1 MLRVIRIEGPK
12 PREARPVCMWTYIF
26 FALFFGT
33 FIALLVVL
41 NSFTR
46 RIAELERQRAEIQV
60 EEDRVFDFL
69 HELGEA
75 FSEGVR
81 SSELH
86 RLIVEAATRILDAH
100 GGALYLMEKT
110 DLTPGFIS
118 KGCPAL
124 HDVPLHVLQQAESN
138 PMALESYLRL
148 SPVHRGE
155 GVLGA
160 ALVELKP
167 RLYSEA
173 ELAQAVTVESPL
185 TAHSAM
191 VAPLMYR
198 RKALGVLA
206 LANGPMSTPF
216 SEKDL
221 NVFKTIAEQ
230 SAFALYNEMVYLE
243 AGEKK
248 RLDHDLEIAREIQAI
263 LLPSTSPNFPGYE
276 LSGLN
281 VPARQVSGDY
291 FDYIQVDDQRLGVAI
306 ADVSGK
312 GVPASLI
319 MAMCRSV
326 IRSEAIGKISASE
339 VLRRV
344 NQQLYPD
351 IKEDMFISM
360 AYMILDKENNR
371 VTLARAGH
379 DAPLLFRKKNKTVDK
394 LTPKGMA
401 LGIDSGEVFN
411 RVCADFQFDLE
422 PDDCVLL
429 YTDGATEAL
438 DRQGA
443 EYGLP
448 RLMDVLQDSAS
459 SGANGIVKRVTEDV
473 KSFVGNYPQHDDITL
488 IAIRKR

>member
-1 MLRVIRIEGPK
+1 
-12 PREARPVCMWTYIF
+12 MWTYIF
-26 FALFFGT
+26 LALFFGT

-41 NSFTR
+41 NTFTR
-46 RIAELERQRAEIQV
+46 RISELERQRADLQV

-69 HELGEA
+69 HGLGEA
-75 FSEGVR
+75 FSEGV
-81 SSELH
+81 SSNELH
-86 RLIVEAATRILDAH
+86 RLIVESAVRILNAH
-100 GGALYLMEKT
+100 GGALYLMDKVEPV
-110 DLTPGFIS
+110 LIPAFVS

-124 HDVPLHVLQQAESN
+124 IQVPVHILDQASGN
-138 PMALESYLRL
+138 HLALDSYLRL
-148 SPVHRGE
+148 SSVRRGD
-155 GVLGA
+155 GIVGTA
-160 ALVELKP
+160 VESGQS
-167 RLYSEA
+167 RLYSE
-173 ELAQAVTVESPL
+173 EDLAYALSTGDL
-185 TAHSAM
+185 MAHSAI
-191 VAPLMYR
+191 VSALAYR
-198 RKALGVLA
+198 RKILGVLA
-206 LANGPMSTPF
+206 LANGPASTPF

-221 NVFKTIAEQ
+221 TVFKTIAEQ
-230 SAFALYNEMVYLE
+230 SAFALYNEVIYLE

-263 LLPSTSPNFPGYE
+263 LLPSRPPTVVGYE
-276 LSGLN
+276 LSGIN

-291 FDYIQVDDQRLGVAI
+291 YDYIRVDDRRVGVAI

-326 IRSEAIGKISASE
+326 IRSEAVGKTSAAE

-360 AYMILDKENNR
+360 AYLILDSGSPN

-379 DAPLLFRKKNKTVDK
+379 DAPLFYRAVNQSVDK

-411 RVCADFQFDLE
+411 RVTADFSFELAV
-422 PDDCVLL
+422 DDCLLL

-438 DRQGA
+438 DEEGM
-443 EYGLP
+443 EFGLP
-448 RLMDVLQDSAS
+448 RLMRALQSSAAK
-459 SGANGIVKRVTEDV
+459 GATGIVKRLTEEV
-473 KSFVGNYPQHDDITL
+473 KNFAGNFPQHDDITL

>member
-1 MLRVIRIEGPK
+1 
-12 PREARPVCMWTYIF
+12 MWTYIF

-75 FSEGVR
+75 FSEGTR

-86 RLIVEAATRILDAH
+86 RLVVEASRRILDAH
-100 GGALYLMEKT
+100 GGALYLVERS
-110 DLTPGFIS
+110 DSSLTPGFIS

-124 HDVPLHVLQQAESN
+124 HEVPAHVLQQAESN

-155 GVLGA
+155 GILGA
-160 ALVELKP
+160 ALTDPRP
-167 RLYSEA
+167 RLYTEA
-173 ELAQAVTVESPL
+173 ELARAVTAESPL

-230 SAFALYNEMVYLE
+230 SAFALYNEMIYLE

-263 LLPSTSPNFPGYE
+263 LLPSASPNFPGYE

-281 VPARQVSGDY
+281 VPAKQVSGDY
-291 FDYIQVDDQRLGVAI
+291 FDYIQIDDQRLGVAI

-326 IRSEAIGKISASE
+326 IRSEAVGKISAAE

-360 AYMILDKENNR
+360 AYMILDKEHNR

-379 DAPLLFRKKNKTVDK
+379 DAPLLYRSKAKTIEK
-394 LTPKGMA
+394 LSPKGMA

-422 PDDCVLL
+422 PNDCVLL

-448 RLMDVLQDSAS
+448 RLMDALQDSAS
-459 SGANGIVKRVTEDV
+459 QGASAIVKRVTEDV

>member
-1 MLRVIRIEGPK
+1 
-12 PREARPVCMWTYIF
+12 MWAIIF

-33 FIALLVVL
+33 FVALLVVM
-41 NSFTR
+41 NTFTK
-46 RIAELERQRAEIQV
+46 RISELERQRAELQV

-69 HELGEA
+69 HGLGEA

-86 RLIVEAATRILDAH
+86 RLIVESATRILDAH
-100 GGALYLMEKT
+100 GGALYLMDKGDSMILPT
-110 DLTPGFIS
+110 FIT

-124 HDVPLHVLQQAESN
+124 LNVPAHILEQAVTN
-138 PMALESYLRL
+138 HIALESFLRL
-148 SPVHRGE
+148 SPVKRGDGILGAAMVTGQAKLYSE
-155 GVLGA
+155 DDLAAILPVDNLIAHSAIVAPLVYRRKILGVLG
-160 ALVELKP
+160 
-167 RLYSEA
+167 
-173 ELAQAVTVESPL
+173 
-185 TAHSAM
+185 
-191 VAPLMYR
+191 
-198 RKALGVLA
+198 

-221 NVFKTIAEQ
+221 TVFKTIAEQ
-230 SAFALYNEMVYLE
+230 SAFALYNEAIYNE
-243 AGEKK
+243 AAEKK

-263 LLPSTSPNFPGYE
+263 LLPSSPPTLAGYE
-276 LSGLN
+276 LSGIN
-281 VPARQVSGDY
+281 IPAKQVSGDY
-291 FDYIQVDDQRLGVAI
+291 YDYIQIDDHRLGVAI

-326 IRSEAIGKISASE
+326 IRSEAVGKFSASE

-360 AYMILDKENNR
+360 AYFILDSETSK
-371 VTLARAGH
+371 VTMARAGH
-379 DAPLLFRKKNKTVDK
+379 DAPLWYRAGDKTVEK
-394 LTPKGMA
+394 LSPKGMA

-411 RVCADFQFDLE
+411 RVCADFTFELASG
-422 PDDCVLL
+422 DCLIL

-438 DRQGA
+438 DDEGL
-443 EYGLP
+443 EFGLP
-448 RLMDVLQDSAS
+448 RLVQGVQASAP
-459 SGANGIVKRVTEDV
+459 SGAPGIIKRLTEDV

-488 IAIRKR
+488 ITIRKR

>member
-1 MLRVIRIEGPK
+1 
-12 PREARPVCMWTYIF
+12 MWAYIF

-33 FIALLVVL
+33 FIAFLVVI
-41 NSFTR
+41 NVFTR
-46 RIAELERQRAEIQV
+46 RISELERQRAELQV

-69 HELGEA
+69 HGLGEA

-86 RLIVEAATRILDAH
+86 RLIVESATRILDAH
-100 GGALYLMEKT
+100 GGVLYLMDKN
-110 DLTPGFIS
+110 DSLLAPAFIS

-124 HDVPLHVLQQAESN
+124 LNVPSHILDQADSN
-138 PMALESYLRL
+138 PVALDSYLRL
-148 SPVHRGE
+148 STVKRGE
-155 GVLGA
+155 GVIGA
-160 ALVELKP
+160 VFKSGQA
-167 RLYSEA
+167 RMYTEA
-173 ELAQAVTVESPL
+173 ELAAELPAGSIF
-185 TAHSAM
+185 AHSAI
-191 VAPLMYR
+191 VGPLIYR
-198 RKALGVLA
+198 RKILGIIG

-221 NVFKTIAEQ
+221 TVFKTIAEQ
-230 SAFALYNEMVYLE
+230 SAFALYNEVIYLE

-248 RLDHDLEIAREIQAI
+248 RLDHDLEIAREIQSI
-263 LLPSTSPNFPGYE
+263 LLPSSPPKVEGYE
-276 LSGLN
+276 LSGIN
-281 VPARQVSGDY
+281 IPAKQVSGDY
-291 FDYIQVDDQRLGVAI
+291 YDYIQVDEHRMGVAI

-326 IRSEAIGKISASE
+326 IRSEAIGRLSAAE
-339 VLRRV
+339 VLCRV

-360 AYMILDKENNR
+360 AYLILDTQTNS

-379 DAPLLFRKKNKTVDK
+379 DAPLWYRAADKSVEK

-411 RVCADFQFDLE
+411 GVCADFSFELA
-422 PDDCVLL
+422 PNDCLLL

-438 DRQGA
+438 DDEGLEFGIPRLVQGLQASSVQGA
-443 EYGLP
+443 ASIIK
-448 RLMDVLQDSAS
+448 RLT
-459 SGANGIVKRVTEDV
+459 GDV

>member
-1 MLRVIRIEGPK
+1 MSSPI
-12 PREARPVCMWTYIF
+12 WTYIF

-41 NSFTR
+41 NAFTR
-46 RIAELERQRAEIQV
+46 RISEIERQRAELQV

-69 HELGEA
+69 HGLGEA

-86 RLIVEAATRILDAH
+86 RLIVEGATRILDAH
-100 GGALYLMEKT
+100 GGALYLMDKT
-110 DLTPGFIS
+110 DAVLVPAFMS

-124 HDVPLHVLQQAESN
+124 LQVPSHILDQAATN
-138 PMALESYLRL
+138 HLALESYLRL
-148 SPVHRGE
+148 SPVRKGD
-155 GVLGA
+155 GILGR
-160 ALVELKP
+160 VWGDGQT

-173 ELAQAVTVESPL
+173 ELATELSPNNL
-185 TAHSAM
+185 NAHSAL
-191 VAPLMYR
+191 VGPLIYR
-198 RKALGVLA
+198 RKILGVMG

-216 SEKDL
+216 TEKDIT
-221 NVFKTIAEQ
+221 VFKTIAEQ
-230 SAFALYNEMVYLE
+230 SAFALYNEAIYLE

-248 RLDHDLEIAREIQAI
+248 RMDHDLEIAREIQAI
-263 LLPSTSPNFPGYE
+263 LLPSSPPVVEGYQ

-291 FDYIQVDDQRLGVAI
+291 YDYIRVDEHRMGVAI

-326 IRSEAIGKISASE
+326 IRSEAVGKISASE

-360 AYMILDKENNR
+360 AYLIIDSRNNQ

-379 DAPLLFRKKNKTVDK
+379 DAPLWYKAADK
-394 LTPKGMA
+394 SVEKVTPKGMA

-411 RVCADFQFDLE
+411 RVCADYSFELAAN
-422 PDDCVLL
+422 DCLLL
-429 YTDGATEAL
+429 YTDGTTEAL
-438 DRQGA
+438 DEEGL
-443 EYGLP
+443 EFGLP
-448 RLMDVLQDSAS
+448 RLVQALQASAPQ
-459 SGANGIVKRVTEDV
+459 GAPGIIKRLAEDV
-473 KSFVGNYPQHDDITL
+473 KNFAGNHPQHDDITL
-488 IAIRKR
+488 IAIRKK